1 MKVTYLFGA
10 GASKEALPIVN
21 EIPSR
26 IKEIIEL
33 LESEEYKL
41 SDEAIYEDLNL
52 ELSKRQVQVTLIND
66 LKWLLEKA
74 NNHASIDTFA
84 KKLYL
89 RDKPEDLKRLKIS
102 FSIFLI
108 IEQTRNKADKRYDSF
123 FASILTDHCYNFPTN
138 IRIVSWNYDY
148 QFEKVYNEYS
158 NQDSF
163 KRNQYFLNVISKNS
177 FAKPENNKFA
187 IIKLNGSAAYFKE
200 SDEEIYFS
208 NQFHLNI
215 SIEFI
220 EEILKTYA
228 QVNFSQ
234 TKYYLGLSFAW
245 ERNMLDE
252 RDIVT
257 FAKNE
262 TNDTDILIVIG
273 YSFPYFNREIDR
285 EIIGNMINL
294 KRVYFQDPYAD
305 NIKERFL
312 SIRPNFKSENLISRF
327 DVGQFL
333 LPNEL

>member
-41 SDEAIYEDLNL
+41 SEKDIYEDLNL
-52 ELSKRQVQVTLIND
+52 DLSKRQVQVNLIND

-84 KKLYL
+84 KKLYIGGKY
-89 RDKPEDLKRLKIS
+89 DDLKRLKLS

-108 IEQTRNKADKRYDSF
+108 IEQARNKADKRYDSF
-123 FASILTDHCYNFPTN
+123 FASILTNSCYNFPPN

-148 QFEKVYNEYS
+148 QFEKAYNEYS

-163 KRNQYFLNVISKNS
+163 KRNQCYLNVISKNS
-177 FAKPENNKFA
+177 SAKPENNKFA

-200 SDEEIYFS
+200 NVDEIYFS
-208 NQFHLNI
+208 NQFHLSI

-245 ERNMLDE
+245 ERNMSNE
-252 RDIVT
+252 HDIVT
-257 FAKNE
+257 LSQNE

-285 EIIGNMINL
+285 EIIGNMKNL
-294 KRVYFQDPYAD
+294 SKVYFQAPDAD
-305 NIKERFL
+305 NLKERFL
-312 SIRPNFKSENLISRF
+312 SIRTDLPISSLITRF
-327 DVGQFL
+327 DLGQFL